1 MLMQSQ
7 CSPNAVLIL
16 PEAMQ
21 ALLEQAKPYQ
31 SRSPEPGIARLGDK
45 RTKDQ

>member
-1 MLMQSQ
+1 M
-7 CSPNAVLIL
+7 PNAAMIL

-21 ALLEQAKPYQ
+21 AMLEQAKPYQ
-31 SRSPEPGIARLGDK
+31 SRPPEAGIACAGHK

>member
-1 MLMQSQ
+1 MQST
-7 CSPNAVLIL
+7 SMIL

-31 SRSPEPGIARLGDK
+31 SRPPEPGIACVGHK
-45 RTKDQ
+45 RTKDQQAPA